1 MPIDIFGFSIGRR
14 KPTDPVLPVSPD
26 QELST
31 QKSFVE
37 PDSYDGTYTLD
48 AGGVFGTLYDFT
60 GSVREENQLIAQF
73 RNMSL
78 FPEVDQAIEDI
89 VNESIVMDNDKKPI
103 KLDLQNTDISDNIK
117 NKIYKE
123 YDYVLRLLNFHN
135 KAYDIYRRW
144 YIDSKLYFHIMIDSE
159 VPQKGIQEIR
169 AIDPVKIKKIRKVQK
184 EPAHIGTNKVPFI
197 KKIEEFYVY
206 TDTDKNS
213 LYPTPNTGVKMSLD
227 SVCYVHSGV
236 IDSSS
241 KRVVGYLQKAIRP
254 LNMLRQIEDAV
265 VIYRISRAPERRI
278 FYIDV
283 GNLPKQKAEQY
294 IKNLMNRYRNKV
306 IYDANTGEIR
316 DDRNHLHMLED
327 FWLPRREGGRGT
339 EISLLDGGQNL
350 GEMEDV
356 EYLLKKVYHSLNV
369 PISRMQAESGFN
381 MGRSAEITRDEVKFF
396 KFIGKLR
403 MRFSEM
409 FLQILRVQLLLKGI
423 LKEDDWNHILPDIRF
438 EYNKDS
444 YFSELKETEILRER
458 LELLNQAD
466 EYIGRYFSVEW
477 IRKNILR
484 QSEEDIGMIDSQI
497 ESEGETSP
505 EMASEEEI
513 ESLEGE

>member
-213 LYPTPNTGVKMSLD
+213 LYPTKST
-227 SVCYVHSGV
+227 
-236 IDSSS
+236 
-241 KRVVGYLQKAIRP
+241 
-254 LNMLRQIEDAV
+254 
-265 VIYRISRAPERRI
+265 
-278 FYIDV
+278 
-283 GNLPKQKAEQY
+283 
-294 IKNLMNRYRNKV
+294 
-306 IYDANTGEIR
+306 
-316 DDRNHLHMLED
+316 DD
-327 FWLPRREGGRGT
+327 GRGGS
-339 EISLLDGGQNL
+339 INRASL
-350 GEMEDV
+350 
-356 EYLLKKVYHSLNV
+356 
-369 PISRMQAESGFN
+369 PP
-381 MGRSAEITRDEVKFF
+381 GRT
-396 KFIGKLR
+396 
-403 MRFSEM
+403 
-409 FLQILRVQLLLKGI
+409 
-423 LKEDDWNHILPDIRF
+423 
-438 EYNKDS
+438 
-444 YFSELKETEILRER
+444 KET
-458 LELLNQAD
+458 
-466 EYIGRYFSVEW
+466 F
-477 IRKNILR
+477 
-484 QSEEDIGMIDSQI
+484 
-497 ESEGETSP
+497 
-505 EMASEEEI
+505 
-513 ESLEGE
+513 